1 MLILIATV
9 LMFLNMVLEL
19 VAIGSSSHY
28 LIRQYKAGKIGKN
41 PLWDSWVIGHIMI
54 RLVIAHLLQM
64 ALWAGAFI
72 WCSQFSDWESAFYH
86 STVNFASL
94 GYGDIVMSKEW
105 RLLGSLE
112 AATGVMMFGIS
123 AAMLFAVLSK
133 IILLRSGSMAG
144 HGEEP

>member
-9 LMFLNMVLEL
+9 LMLLNLVLQL
-19 VAIGSSSHY
+19 GAIGACSDY
-28 LIRQYKAGKIGKN
+28 LIRSFKAGKIGKTA
-41 PLWDSWVIGHIMI
+41 LRDSWIMGHIMI
-54 RLVIAHLLQM
+54 RLIIAHLLQM

-72 WCSQFSDWESAFYH
+72 WCGQFSDWESAFYH

-123 AAMLFAVLSK
+123 SAMLFAVLSK
-133 IILLRSGSMAG
+133 IILLRSSATANQD
-144 HGEEP
+144 E